1 MIKAIKGKDNPAD
14 LGTKSR
20 SRDKIRKYMVTIGY
34 IGDYLDQEAQEE
46 NIDERR
52 ASERRRRLDEV
63 KISRTVQAV
72 TTAVMISLGEAKKQE
87 EESQGP
93 MHSVSI
99 ALLCMLS
106 MLCIMCVTAA
116 VFSDQASEGKLQEEE
131 EKTREEKE
139 EGQSMASDDA
149 IKKLIEKSKAS
160 KQLRFWKRV
169 EERVHRRERS

>member
-116 VFSDQASEGKLQEEE
+116 VFQIKLLKGSCKKKKKRQE
-131 EKTREEKE
+131 
-139 EGQSMASDDA
+139 
-149 IKKLIEKSKAS
+149 KKKKKDKAWRQTMLS
-160 KQLRFWKRV
+160 
-169 EERVHRRERS
+169 RS